1 MEMSFRTGYKRVS
14 NWQRHAIITTFESEN
29 RAAAAESLA
38 IPLRTLD
45 DLLYRAYK
53 TLDCR
58 NLEEAYSKVHN
69 KSFTKANQ

>member
-29 RAAAAESLA
+29 RAAAAESLE

-53 TLDCR
+53 TLGCR
-58 NLEEAYSKVHN
+58 NLEEAYSKVHS